1 MKIKVAELRK
11 LIKEELELTPA
22 EEHAENARIYQ
33 HLKSVIASKK
43 PYLKGSWMRKPGKM
57 SHGDVWVAD
66 DPEIGPVRLSFQSD
80 TVSGRDKFN
89 SMLRDPAKTRH
100 LYRAQVFS
108 EKALKTMSYG
118 HTFFDKVVAG
128 EDSVRQL
135 AMERL
140 VSNTMLRLFGVDP
153 YDWKFKHD
161 RAREEEEK
169 AKIVAAKKPAV
180 KAQASQSPQA
190 GKELRVY
197 GKLKGAPAHTRLK
210 GKAYVAAPDT
220 QFKNGERATV
230 APEGDKLRVK
240 KNDSDHSQ
248 LWEPE

>member
-1 MKIKVAELRK
+1 MKISVAELRK

-33 HLKSVIASKK
+33 HLKSIIAGKK
-43 PYLKGSWMRKPGKM
+43 PYLKGSWVKKPGKM
-57 SHGDVWVAD
+57 SAGDVWIAD
-66 DPEIGPVRLSFQSD
+66 DPAIGPVRLSFQSD
-80 TVSGRDKFN
+80 TSSGRDKHN
-89 SMLRDPAKTRH
+89 SMLRDPTKTRH
-100 LYRAQVFS
+100 TYRAQVFS
-108 EKALKTMSYG
+108 EKALKTMSFG
-118 HTFFDKVVAG
+118 HTFFDKVVNG

-140 VSNTMLRLFGVDP
+140 VSNTMLKLFGVDP

-161 RAREEEEK
+161 RAREDEEK
-169 AKIVAAKKPAV
+169 AKVASTKKPA
-180 KAQASQSPQA
+180 SQPSQL
-190 GKELRVY
+190 GKELKIY

-210 GKAYVAAPDT
+210 GKAYVAAADT

-230 APEGDKLRVK
+230 APEGDKIRVK
-240 KNDSDHSQ
+240 KSVGDHSQ